1 MYVSLE
7 ALYKIPFSTSCVHL
21 THFSKISCQSSP
33 IIYVRV
39 GEVVSLILAFLQK
52 FDVHFLFFCAYFVCT
67 AIPYF
72 LVLIFRIILD
82 TNDR

>member
-33 IIYVRV
+33 IMNVWV
-39 GEVVSLILAFLQK
+39 CEVVSLLTALLQK
-52 FDVHFLFFCAYFVCT
+52 FYVHFRSFSAYFVCT

-72 LVLIFRIILD
+72 LI
-82 TNDR
+82 